1 MSIVRHTSYN
11 IVGAVVPIAVS
22 LVTVPLYLKV
32 VGLERYGV
40 LTIARVI
47 IGYFNF
53 FDLGLGRATAKQIA
67 SSGANDPAARNRA
80 FWTATSLSAVLAAC
94 AVVVATPVAAF
105 ALASLK
111 IGSPELR
118 GEVSAA
124 LPLLIAA
131 LPVSLLQSTLRGALE
146 GRSRFLVINLIFS
159 IGAVATAA
167 LPLVSAVAWGPGIPE
182 LVGTTLI
189 VRIAVLAA
197 LAVAAT
203 REVPL
208 GRPVRPS
215 RTDLHRLLK
224 FGAWLTIS
232 NVIGP
237 IMVFFDRFLI
247 GALIGTAAVALY
259 AIPFN
264 LISQLLLIP
273 VALANALFPRFAA
286 ETGDRRKRNEALR
299 ATAFVL
305 TPMAFV
311 AVALVGPFLRLWIGA
326 EAAAQ
331 STPVAYILM
340 VGFWANGLA
349 QLPFASLQ
357 AAGRTDAP
365 AKVHLI
371 EVIPYLLLLWACLRW
386 LGLPGAA
393 LAWTL
398 RGTADL
404 FALAILDRTQPVLIR
419 TIAAQAAALSGVA
432 AIMLATRSNP
442 VLQWSAILVLAALMG
457 GYVMFAMPPILRERL
472 RPWLAILGQR

>member
-11 IVGAVVPIAVS
+11 IVGAVVPIVVS
-22 LVTVPLYLKV
+22 LVTVPLYLKI

-40 LTIARVI
+40 LTIAWVI

-53 FDLGLGRATAKQIA
+53 FDLGLGRATAQHIA
-67 SSGANDPAARNRA
+67 SAGANDPAARNRA
-80 FWTATSLSAVLAAC
+80 FWTATSLSTVLAAC
-94 AVVVATPVAAF
+94 AVVIATPVAAF

-111 IGSPELR
+111 IGSPLR

-146 GRSRFLVINLIFS
+146 GRSRFLVTNLIFS
-159 IGAVATAA
+159 VGAVATAV
-167 LPLVSAVAWGPGIPE
+167 LPLVSAVVWSPGIPE

-197 LAVAAT
+197 LAVAAA

-215 RTDLHRLLK
+215 TTDLRRLLK

-247 GALIGTAAVALY
+247 GALVGAAAVALY

-286 ETGDRRKRNEALR
+286 ETGERSKRNEVLG
-299 ATAFVL
+299 ATAFLL
-305 TPMAFV
+305 TPLAFV

-331 STPVAYILM
+331 STPVAYVLM
-340 VGFWANGLA
+340 VGFWANGVA

-357 AAGRTDAP
+357 AAGRTDAT
-365 AKVHLI
+365 AKVHLA
-371 EVIPYLLLLWACLRW
+371 EVIPYLLLLWAGLKW
-386 LGLPGAA
+386 LGLSGAA

-404 FALAILDRTQPVLIR
+404 FALAILDRTQPAVLR
-419 TIAAQAAALSGVA
+419 RIAVQAAALSGVA

-442 VLQWSAILVLAALMG
+442 ILHWSAILVLAALMA
-457 GYVMFAMPPILRERL
+457 GYVMFAMPPILREKL
-472 RPWLAILGQR
+472 QLAKSVGR

>member
-40 LTIARVI
+40 LTIAWVI

-53 FDLGLGRATAKQIA
+53 FDLGLGRATAQHIA
-67 SSGANDPAARNRA
+67 SSGASDPAVRNRA
-80 FWTATSLSAVLAAC
+80 FWTATSLSIALAAC

-118 GEVSAA
+118 SEVSAA

-146 GRSRFLVINLIFS
+146 GRSRFLVTNIILS

-167 LPLVSAVAWGPGIPE
+167 LPLVTAAVWRPGILE

-197 LAVAAT
+197 LVVAAA

-215 RTDLHRLLK
+215 RTDLRRFLR

-232 NVIGP
+232 NVVGP
-237 IMVFFDRFLI
+237 VMMFFDRFFI
-247 GALIGTAAVALY
+247 GALVGAAAVALY

-264 LISQLLLIP
+264 LISQLLLVP
-273 VALANALFPRFAA
+273 GALANALFPRFAA
-286 ETGDRRKRNEALR
+286 ETADRSRRDELLT
-299 ATAFVL
+299 ATAFLL
-305 TPMAFV
+305 TPLAFV

-326 EAAAQ
+326 EAASQ

-340 VGFWANGLA
+340 VGFWANGVA
-349 QLPFASLQ
+349 QLPSASLQ
-357 AAGRTDAP
+357 AAGRTAAT
-365 AKVHLI
+365 AKVHLA
-371 EVIPYLLLLWACLRW
+371 EVIPYLLLLWAALKW
-386 LGLPGAA
+386 GGLPGAA

-404 FALAILDRTQPVLIR
+404 FALAILDRTRPAALR
-419 TIAAQAAALSGVA
+419 TIAAQTAALSGVA
-432 AIMLATRSNP
+432 AIMLATRTNP
-442 VLQWSAILVLAALMG
+442 AMQWSAILMLAALMA
-457 GYVMFAMPPILRERL
+457 GYVMFAMPPILRERI
-472 RPWLAILGQR
+472 RPWLVILGQR